1 MKEWSRIKE
10 RNEVEKLL
18 SKRNEERKN
27 EETTGAGK
35 SKKSGLFFRCNKQ
48 SNIHKKNDETG
59 DELTPLPS
67 PSITLTKASS
77 RSTDVSV
84 TEHFLETLQVGLD
97 EFIES
102 VKNEKVVINSLEV
115 LVKNYL
121 SFHQKLI
128 FFKENSARKKATN
141 FQTDLNQLNKML
153 AMLSQLIISC
163 NNVKIDPVLGLLPL
177 QKNVLQKSKL
187 CNEMSVNTFILDKS
201 IKTNLN
207 QRVTELKK
215 CDISFE
221 RLSKVAFFCCNK
233 FKLTWAKGLD
243 NLEVMLESNNFNL
256 KMASVDVNHLA
267 NLLELFNCWC

>member
-1 MKEWSRIKE
+1 M
-10 RNEVEKLL
+10 
-18 SKRNEERKN
+18 
-27 EETTGAGK
+27 
-35 SKKSGLFFRCNKQ
+35 
-48 SNIHKKNDETG
+48 
-59 DELTPLPS
+59 TPSPS

-77 RSTDVSV
+77 RSRDVSV
-84 TEHFLETLQVGLD
+84 TEHFLETLQVGLG

-177 QKNVLQKSKL
+177 QKNALQKSKL